1 MVIWKHGE
9 LIFNKKDNT
18 FYYYEGRLQGYAL
31 SLRHMEKSIGIDM
44 NGNPIPEL
52 IIAWMHQLRRATR
65 EERSALR
72 LMGVR

>member
-1 MVIWKHGE
+1 VIFLKRGE
-9 LIFNKKDNT
+9 LIYNKKDDT

-31 SLRHMEKSIGIDM
+31 SLRSMTESVGIDM
-44 NGNPIPEL
+44 NGEPIPEL
-52 IIAWMHQLRRATR
+52 TIAWKHQVRRATR